1 MTPYASNSLFM
12 EEYRLSTRPARH
24 GFPWKQTE
32 LEDLELFYIAGYSI
46 EYISKR
52 LGRTSFNACL
62 KLEMLGHLTKDNST
76 NYFFKKE
83 GLAARYTT
91 NPCSETTRK
100 ETMKTLQ
107 QQTLIFGQDVS
118 SLTSSSIID
127 LLSRC
132 QEKRRKYQALEITS
146 VFIKKELQEI
156 EDAISILVA
165 KLDTL

>member
-1 MTPYASNSLFM
+1 MTPYATNSLFIDEHM
-12 EEYRLSTRPARH
+12 LSGRPADD
-24 GFPWKQTE
+24 GCPWKQTE
-32 LEDLELFYIAGYSI
+32 LEDLELFYIAGFSI

-52 LGRTSFNACL
+52 LGRTSFNVCL

-76 NYFFKKE
+76 NCFFKKE
-83 GLAARYTT
+83 GLAARYD
-91 NPCSETTRK
+91 NKPAETTKK

-118 SLTSSSIID
+118 SLNSSSIID
-127 LLSRC
+127 LISKC
-132 QEKRRKYQALEITS
+132 QEKRKKYQALEITS